1 MIWIDFCS
9 SPHQHLMTIFISL
22 TLTLTS
28 LDRRLPL
35 TVVCAFWTFSTDTFV
50 PPAVHSGRPEATWWE
65 ASTSPFRLQMWARFD
80 QELQKAGINSWLR
93 WSGWGWPEQVNG
105 GKRRK
110 GVQADAGSKVEN
122 RSERAGW
129 RLGIQS
135 LLRLRNQ
142 TEADFRNSFH
152 STEMCKSAAKN
163 RKKWG

>member
-9 SPHQHLMTIFISL
+9 SPHQCLMTIH
-22 TLTLTS
+22 
-28 LDRRLPL
+28 LPP
-35 TVVCAFWTFSTDTFV
+35 T
-50 PPAVHSGRPEATWWE
+50 HSDFPGLPSAPHSHLWVWNVLHRQIC
-65 ASTSPFRLQMWARFD
+65 SRCCPFRTAWSNLVEGERRMWTQFD
-80 QELQKAGINSWLR
+80 QELQKVGIKSWLR
-93 WSGWGWPEQVNG
+93 WSGWGQSEQVNG

-110 GVQADAGSKVEN
+110 GVQTDAGSKVEN

-129 RLGIQS
+129 WLGTQS
-135 LLRLRNQ
+135 LLRLWNQ